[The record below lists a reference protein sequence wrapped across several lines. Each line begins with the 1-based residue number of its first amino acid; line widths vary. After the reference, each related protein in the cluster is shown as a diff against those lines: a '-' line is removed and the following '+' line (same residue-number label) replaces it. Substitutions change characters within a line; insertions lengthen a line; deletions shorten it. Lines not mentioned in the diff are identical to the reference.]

1 MNKQL
6 IWIINLLN
14 EYKINYWVDN
24 GTLLG
29 IMRDGNLIE
38 GDKDID
44 ISIWA
49 KEEKKLKKLLPLL
62 ENEGYSISISSYNS
76 YNFKYKFIPMKN
88 NKKLL
93 IIDVSLF
100 DTYLQHAWCP
110 QKIVGFR
117 AYYKFPTK
125 LRDFIS
131 NIYSKYWK
139 IKRKDNDIKIQKLSY
154 PRFLRNLITWW
165 IPLSYFKQIVFLDKS
180 KIRIPEDWENYL
192 EFRYGNWRIINK
204 DWVFVNDDK
213 GLIHKKPSE
222 LVLRK

>member
-6 IWIINLLN
+6 IWIINLFN

-29 IMRDGNLIE
+29 IMRDGDLIE

-44 ISIWA
+44 ISIWV

-100 DTYLQHAWCP
+100 DTYLQCAWCP
-110 QKIVGFR
+110 QQIIGFR

-125 LRDFIS
+125 LRNFIS

-139 IKRKDNDIKIQKLSY
+139 IKRKDNDIKIQKFSY
-154 PRFLRNLITWW
+154 PRFLKNLITWW
-165 IPLSYFKQIVFLDKS
+165 IPLSYFKQIAFLDKS